1 MTENTYARVKTYMKK
16 YEMIKAHDLVAAGV
30 SGGADSVC
38 LLHILRRLQKEIA
51 FRLLAVHVDHGA
63 RADAAAD
70 ARYVEEICGQFGVPF
85 YLRRADMNG
94 YAARHRLSAE
104 EAGRVLRYSAFG
116 KCCNRRGAQE
126 NVAGSRSP
134 ITAMTGRRR
143 CCFICSG
150 EAA

>member
-70 ARYVEEICGQFGVPF
+70 ARYVEALCGQLGVPF
-85 YLRRADMNG
+85 YLRRVDKI
-94 YAARHRLSAE
+94 
-104 EAGRVLRYSAFG
+104 GRASCRERV
-116 KCCNRRGAQE
+116 
-126 NVAGSRSP
+126 
-134 ITAMTGRRR
+134 
-143 CCFICSG
+143 
-150 EAA
+150 

>member
-16 YEMIKAHDLVAAGV
+16 YEMIKEHDLVVAGV

-70 ARYVEEICGQFGVPF
+70 ARYVEALCGQLGVPF

-94 YAARHRLSAE
+94 YAARHRLAAE
-104 EAGRVLRYSAFG
+104 EAGCCATALSR
-116 KCCNRRGAQE
+116 KCCNRRGAQGS
-126 NVAGSRSP
+126 VAGSRSL
-134 ITAMTGRRR
+134 ITVTTGRRR

-150 EAA
+150 AAA